1 MFRYLTILLSRNTRE
16 PKIPRRILHE
26 SQLNPVALTP
36 ASSWCIESF
45 HSFYALEPLQAIER
59 QLTQHQRGAI
69 LKLHRLLSSSLSHSM
84 KTDRRHETAQSES
97 RRTSSL
103 SRWKLTWN

>member
-1 MFRYLTILLSRNTRE
+1 MFGYLTILLSRNTRE
-16 PKIPRRILHE
+16 PTSILHE

-45 HSFYALEPLQAIER
+45 HVFYALEPLEAIES

-69 LKLHRLLSSSLSHSM
+69 LKLHRLLFSSLSHSM
-84 KTDRRHETAQSES
+84 KVTDGTRRHKATADGPV
-97 RRTSSL
+97 L
-103 SRWKLTWN
+103 CCDGN